1 MNQSILFNDDLT
13 WHDAHQ
19 AVCFTALAGGALFHC
34 IVTTTLVGRL
44 SGKEADTPAG
54 WVVLAE
60 GCQFELEEL
69 AEALIED
76 DAADEDNIIRLG

>member
-1 MNQSILFNDDLT
+1 MNQSILFNDDLA
-13 WHDAHQ
+13 WHDEHQ
-19 AVCFTALAGGALFHC
+19 AVCFTALSSGALFHC
-34 IVTTTLVGRL
+34 IVTTSLLGRL

-60 GCQFELEEL
+60 GSQFELEEL